1 MGPIETVDY
10 HTAGEPFRIVTGGVP
25 EIPGDTVL
33 ERRRYARDHLDAV
46 RRLLIDEPRGHA
58 DMYGAHVVPPND
70 AGADLGVIFFHNE
83 GYSTA
88 CGHGTIALI
97 TWAIEAGRIEAREPV
112 TEVGLDVPSGRLAC
126 RAQVADGKVESVEFT
141 NVPAYVEATDLEL
154 PTSRG
159 PVHLDVAFGGAFYGS
174 LEARRVGLDVSPVS
188 LPALIA
194 LERELRR
201 ELDEALGPTH
211 PDEPELRGTY
221 GIIYWQTET
230 AEDGVELVQRNVTV
244 FADGE
249 VDRSPCGSGTSAR
262 LALLDASGE
271 LPRGR
276 VLRHRSIVDSVFHG
290 RVIGDGPPVGGR
302 PSVMTTVSGS
312 AYRTGTH
319 TFELD
324 PRDNLGTG
332 FLLR

>member
-1 MGPIETVDY
+1 M
-10 HTAGEPFRIVTGGVP
+10 
-25 EIPGDTVL
+25 
-33 ERRRYARDHLDAV
+33 
-46 RRLLIDEPRGHA
+46 
-58 DMYGAHVVPPND
+58 
-70 AGADLGVIFFHNE
+70 IFFHNE

-290 RVIGDGPPVGGR
+290 RVIGDVWWPISFRAYARRPTVGHDHCLRLRLSNRYAHVRARPARQPRHGLPPALTLCHHPCAGSLPALPEGG
-302 PSVMTTVSGS
+302 
-312 AYRTGTH
+312 
-319 TFELD
+319 
-324 PRDNLGTG
+324 
-332 FLLR
+332 